1 MGQGPSHLTKIP
13 INSPGSNTMNP
24 ADFGFTTE
32 TIKVE
37 HVLTIHLG
45 DKWDRPIRKLSESL
59 ARLGSHWAESFRII
73 AVGLSAY
80 FVLSG
85 LAKLVAATKS
95 TDSDSSSNINSKDR
109 SARPTRSSKRSKDKR
124 TTSAD
129 KSVVSEMAFNML
141 SDQEPI
147 LGETEGAAA
156 HEGTE
161 I

>member
-37 HVLTIHLG
+37 HALTINLG

-95 TDSDSSSNINSKDR
+95 TDSDSSSIINSKDK
-109 SARPTRSSKRSKDKR
+109 SARRTLSSKRSKDK

-129 KSVVSEMAFNML
+129 KSVASEIAFNMF

>member
-1 MGQGPSHLTKIP
+1 
-13 INSPGSNTMNP
+13 MNP
-24 ADFGFTTE
+24 ADFGFTSE

-37 HVLTIHLG
+37 HALTINLG
-45 DKWDRPIRKLSESL
+45 DKWDRPIRKMSESL

-73 AVGLSAY
+73 AMGLSAY

-109 SARPTRSSKRSKDKR
+109 STRRTRSSKRSKDK

-129 KSVVSEMAFNML
+129 KSVASEIAFNMF